1 MEENNKCAKEI
12 LKIDYFPSDIN
23 YWLIRTNG
31 GRWFEEFFE
40 LNHVTIISDNYYLSD
55 FNNLNTLKQFKNRV
69 KTLNNRIQNKISKK
83 FSHLAD
89 EERNKLIKLLTLSSR
104 QCTVLSKRLFTFI
117 QKINIGDYIIIPNIN
132 SNSYKI
138 GIVKSNANE
147 YSTTKMK
154 AINRK
159 AKSDKFTPSNNKLYR
174 KIEWIKEI
182 NKYELDSEILN
193 KTYNHQTIINLTEY
207 KNKIN
212 SLLNSIFIQDGLL
225 HINLNVSR
233 KESINNK
240 LWLKLHNTIDYIE
253 SIANSET
260 EAIKVDVQ
268 SPGFLEI
275 ATPIPPDIMKDLG
288 STLYTTLKYGGVITF
303 AILMIQFITGKRV
316 DKIFGITLNERKPKE
331 LREAEKQS
339 NIAEANAKKE
349 KSKEKYMESIVKQNK
364 LLKEHPDL
372 FKTNDLNENSKSL
385 KELNQ
390 DLELSIKNLDIEQ
403 FELPNNDLNESDN
416 NNNFKNDEQP

>member
-1 MEENNKCAKEI
+1 MEENNKYAKEI

-182 NKYELDSEILN
+182 NKYELDSDILN

-275 ATPIPPDIMKDLG
+275 ATIIPPDIMKDLG
-288 STLYTTLKYGGVITF
+288 STLYTTLKYGGGITF

-316 DKIFGITLNERKPKE
+316 DKIWGITLNERKPKE

-339 NIAEANAKKE
+339 NIAEAIAKKE
-349 KSKEKYMESIVKQNK
+349 KNKEKYMESIVKQNK

-372 FKTNDLNENSKSL
+372 FETNDLNENSKSL

-390 DLELSIKNLDIEQ
+390 DLGLNIKNLDIEQ
-403 FELPNNDLNESDN
+403 VELPNNDLNESDN

>member
-316 DKIFGITLNERKPKE
+316 DKILGITLNERKPKE

>member
-1 MEENNKCAKEI
+1 MEENNKYAKEI

-182 NKYELDSEILN
+182 NKYELDSDILN

-240 LWLKLHNTIDYIE
+240 LWLKLHNTIDDIE

-275 ATPIPPDIMKDLG
+275 ATIIPPDIMKDLG
-288 STLYTTLKYGGVITF
+288 STLYTTLKYGGGITF

-316 DKIFGITLNERKPKE
+316 DKIWGITLNERKPKE

-339 NIAEANAKKE
+339 NIAEAIAKKE
-349 KSKEKYMESIVKQNK
+349 KNKEKYIESIVKQNK

-372 FKTNDLNENSKSL
+372 FETNDLNENSKNL

-390 DLELSIKNLDIEQ
+390 DLGLSIKNLDIEQ
-403 FELPNNDLNESDN
+403 VELPNNDLNESDN

>member
-1 MEENNKCAKEI
+1 MEENNKYAKEI

>member
-1 MEENNKCAKEI
+1 MEENNKYAKEI

-55 FNNLNTLKQFKNRV
+55 FNNLNTLEQFKNRI
-69 KTLNNRIQNKISKK
+69 KILNNRTQNKISKK

-89 EERNKLIKLLTLSSR
+89 EERNKLIKQLTLSSR

-117 QKINIGDYIIIPNIN
+117 QKINIGDFIIIPNIN
-132 SNSYKI
+132 SNYYKI

-182 NKYELDSEILN
+182 NKYELDSDILN

-240 LWLKLHNTIDYIE
+240 LWLKLHNTIDDIE

-275 ATPIPPDIMKDLG
+275 ATIIPPDIMKDLG
-288 STLYTTLKYGGVITF
+288 STLYTTLKYGGGITF
-303 AILMIQFITGKRV
+303 AILMIQFITGKKV
-316 DKIFGITLNERKPKE
+316 DKIWGITLNERKPKE

-339 NIAEANAKKE
+339 NIAEAIAKTE
-349 KSKEKYMESIVKQNK
+349 KSKEKYMESIVNQNK

-372 FKTNDLNENSKSL
+372 FETNDLNENSKSL

-390 DLELSIKNLDIEQ
+390 DLGLSIKNLDIEQ

>member
-1 MEENNKCAKEI
+1 M
-12 LKIDYFPSDIN
+12 
-23 YWLIRTNG
+23 
-31 GRWFEEFFE
+31 
-40 LNHVTIISDNYYLSD
+40 
-55 FNNLNTLKQFKNRV
+55 
-69 KTLNNRIQNKISKK
+69 
-83 FSHLAD
+83 
-89 EERNKLIKLLTLSSR
+89 
-104 QCTVLSKRLFTFI
+104 LSKRLFTFI

-182 NKYELDSEILN
+182 NKYELDSDILN

-268 SPGFLEI
+268 SPGF
-275 ATPIPPDIMKDLG
+275 
-288 STLYTTLKYGGVITF
+288 
-303 AILMIQFITGKRV
+303 
-316 DKIFGITLNERKPKE
+316 
-331 LREAEKQS
+331 
-339 NIAEANAKKE
+339 
-349 KSKEKYMESIVKQNK
+349 
-364 LLKEHPDL
+364 
-372 FKTNDLNENSKSL
+372 
-385 KELNQ
+385 
-390 DLELSIKNLDIEQ
+390 
-403 FELPNNDLNESDN
+403 
-416 NNNFKNDEQP
+416 

>member
-1 MEENNKCAKEI
+1 MEENNKYTKEI

-55 FNNLNTLKQFKNRV
+55 FNNLNTLKQFKNRI
-69 KTLNNRIQNKISKK
+69 KTLNNRTQNKISKK

-89 EERNKLIKLLTLSSR
+89 EERNKLIKQLTLSSR

-132 SNSYKI
+132 SNYYKI

-154 AINRK
+154 AINKK
-159 AKSDKFTPSNNKLYR
+159 AKSDKFTPSKNKLYR

-240 LWLKLHNTIDYIE
+240 LWLKLHNTIDDIE

-275 ATPIPPDIMKDLG
+275 ATLIHPDVMKDLG
-288 STLYTTLKYGGVITF
+288 STLYTTFKYGGSITF
-303 AILMIQFITGKRV
+303 AILMIQFITGKKV
-316 DKIFGITLNERKPKE
+316 DKIWGITLNERKPKE

-339 NIAEANAKKE
+339 NIAEAIAKAE
-349 KSKEKYMESIVKQNK
+349 KSKEKYMESIVNQNK

-372 FKTNDLNENSKSL
+372 FETNDLNENSKSL

-390 DLELSIKNLDIEQ
+390 DLGLSIKNLDIEQ
-403 FELPNNDLNESDN
+403 FEIPNNDLNESDN
-416 NNNFKNDEQP
+416 KNNFKNDEQS